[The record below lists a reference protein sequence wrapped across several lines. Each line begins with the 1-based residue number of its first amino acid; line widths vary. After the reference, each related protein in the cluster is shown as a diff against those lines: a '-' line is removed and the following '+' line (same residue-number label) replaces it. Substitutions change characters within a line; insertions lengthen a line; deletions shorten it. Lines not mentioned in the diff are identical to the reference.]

1 VLCTGTLR
9 PQPQT
14 PNPKPLTSEP
24 QIPNFGRKPANYV
37 IKPLRNDD
45 SENPHRKLA
54 FSFISDRNRLDY
66 YSGNFAMG
74 FMLYT
79 GLVRAG
85 WTRLSLSSSMA
96 RLGLLGAISAGLGAH
111 MASGWGKID
120 YGLNMKVWLCDF

>member
-1 VLCTGTLR
+1 M
-9 PQPQT
+9 
-14 PNPKPLTSEP
+14 TSEP
-24 QIPNFGRKPANYV
+24 QIPNFGRKSANHV
-37 IKPLRNDD
+37 IKPPRKNDI
-45 SENPHRKLA
+45 ENSHRKLA
-54 FSFISDRNRLDY
+54 FSFISDVDRLDY

-85 WTRLSLSSSMA
+85 WTRLNLSSSMA

-120 YGLNMKVWLCDF
+120 YGLNMKVWVCDF